1 MLDHKLPISTSK
13 GDLRASRDIAMKTMV
28 TVERSLKK
36 DPDWIKAY
44 QSQIEDMVTRGEARV
59 MHAVE
64 LNQWEGVINY
74 IPYFAALNP
83 CSSSTPLRIIF
94 DASRPQKRGLSLN
107 QLLAKGPDMFIN
119 NLA

>member
-13 GDLRASRDIAMKTMV
+13 GDLRGSRDIAMKTMV

-36 DPDWIKAY
+36 DPDWVKTY

-74 IPYFAALNP
+74 IPHLAALNP
-83 CSSSTPLRIIF
+83 CSISTPVRIIF
-94 DASRPQKRGLSLN
+94 YASQPQSRGLSLN
-107 QLLAKGPDMFIN
+107 QLLAKGPDMFMN

>member
-1 MLDHKLPISTSK
+1 
-13 GDLRASRDIAMKTMV
+13 MKTMV

-36 DPDWIKAY
+36 DPDWVKAY

-74 IPYFAALNP
+74 IPNLAALNP
-83 CSSSTPLRIIF
+83 RSSSMPVKIVF
-94 DASRPQKRGLSLN
+94 DTLQAQGGRPSLN
-107 QLLAKGPDMFIN
+107 
-119 NLA
+119 

>member
-1 MLDHKLPISTSK
+1 
-13 GDLRASRDIAMKTMV
+13 MKTIV
-28 TVERSLKK
+28 TVERSLEKH
-36 DPDWIKAY
+36 PDWVKTY
-44 QSQIEDMVTRGEARV
+44 LSQIEDMVTRGEARV

-83 CSSSTPLRIIF
+83 CSSSTPVRIIV
-94 DASRPQKRGLSLN
+94 DDLQPQRRGLSLN
-107 QLLAKGPDMFIN
+107 QLLAKGPDIFMN